1 MEFGTL
7 LECLG
12 ENRSAS
18 FESQAGDFDTSFLI
32 LESLDEDLKF
42 M

>member
-1 MEFGTL
+1 MESGTL

-12 ENRSAS
+12 ENRSAG
-18 FESQAGDFDTSFLI
+18 FESQAGNFDTILLN
-32 LESLDEDLKF
+32 LESLDEDLNF